1 VLLAVFIPGIFGGI
15 PPPHKNTYN
24 FPLPK
29 NGCQIVC
36 CKSFFGQDSELLI
49 CHRNFLL
56 TDNKHRKLF
65 VIKQSKGAN
74 LCLKCT
80 KIRLAAIR
88 TRWGS
93 SCTPPDPLAT
103 MWGLAGLLLRWMEGR
118 SEGDG
123 NGGNGILSRIKVS
136 RMDKDSPYSIT

>member
-1 VLLAVFIPGIFGGI
+1 VLLAVFIPGICGGF
-15 PPPHKNTYN
+15 PPPIKILTIS
-24 FPLPK
+24 PSPK
-29 NGCQIVC
+29 TAAKLCALNL
-36 CKSFFGQDSELLI
+36 FFGQDSELLI

-80 KIRLAAIR
+80 KIRLAATR